1 VFVEVKMTFSYPIDD
16 SSCFVGGVKLLF
28 AEQCYEVAWLKG
40 NYIAGLQ
47 AISLHIMKNGD

>member
-1 VFVEVKMTFSYPIDD
+1 MLVEVKMTFSYPIDD
-16 SSCFVGGVKLLF
+16 LSCFVGGVKLLF
-28 AEQCYEVAWLKG
+28 AEPCYGVAWLKG